1 MGFHDFTGCL
11 RGGANHHGDGAEVKM
26 HEGAVLRGQEVEVP
40 VGECAELMEVS
51 DDRKLS
57 R

>member
-26 HEGAVLRGQEVEVP
+26 HEGAVLRGQEVEAP

>member
-26 HEGAVLRGQEVEVP
+26 HEGAVLRGGGSGGGMCRVD
-40 VGECAELMEVS
+40 GGF
-51 DDRKLS
+51 R
-57 R
+57 